1 MKRRKTRRAVKAPP
15 SAPPWASRN
24 DSSPSCRRVGFT
36 LIEMLVAVTILAI
49 MTIAIARITSQT
61 NEAIASNTRE
71 AVQNANARAAL
82 DMLAR
87 DFAEALCDA
96 RLKFKWDQGAATTYG
111 TLQCDDIAF
120 CSYRNIPSADD
131 NSPPNHEAMCI
142 SYGVQ
147 LDLGGA
153 PSVVYA
159 LLRKEKPIA
168 IADYSAD
175 RSVTPSPPADGND
188 GQELIR
194 NVVEFRIDCRT
205 ASGAAVTE
213 GSDQT
218 NLPAYVDICLSLLTD
233 RDIQRLNALSGTT
246 QTTYIHRNAKRY
258 FTRVFSYN
266 RNAYING
273 R

>member
-1 MKRRKTRRAVKAPP
+1 
-15 SAPPWASRN
+15 
-24 DSSPSCRRVGFT
+24 
-36 LIEMLVAVTILAI
+36 MLVAVTILAI

-82 DMLAR
+82 DMIAR
-87 DFAEALCDA
+87 DFAEALCDS
-96 RLKFKWDQGAATTYG
+96 RLKFKWNQDATPTYG
-111 TLQCDDIAF
+111 AIQSDEIAF
-120 CSYRNIPSADD
+120 CAYRNIPSADG
-131 NSPPNHEAMCI
+131 NSPPNREAMCI

-147 LDLGGA
+147 QDPGGA
-153 PSVVYA
+153 SAVYV

-168 IADYSAD
+168 STPYNNVS
-175 RSVTPSPPADGND
+175 PSPPANSTDGL
-188 GQELIR
+188 ELIR
-194 NVVEFRIDCRT
+194 NVVEFRVDCRT

-233 RDIQRLNALSGTT
+233 RDIQRVNALSGAT
-246 QTTYIHRNAKRY
+246 QTRYIHRNAKRY